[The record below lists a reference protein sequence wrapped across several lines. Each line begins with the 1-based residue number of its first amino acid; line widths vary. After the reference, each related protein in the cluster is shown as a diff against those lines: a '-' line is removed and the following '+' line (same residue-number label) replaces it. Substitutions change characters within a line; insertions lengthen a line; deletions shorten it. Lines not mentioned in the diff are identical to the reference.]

1 MARHASTVRRRT
13 HERRGRRARG
23 CAARRSHR
31 ACRRS
36 RRNRKCVRPS
46 RSRRLWGRHN
56 PKWRVW

>member
-31 ACRRS
+31 ANSRS
-36 RRNRKCVRPS
+36 RRGRKCVRPS
-46 RSRRLWGRHN
+46 RSRRLYGRHN
-56 PKWRVW
+56 PK